1 MRLGKKIPEDAPD
14 WFWQAVCRLDMHCCS
29 LWSAIFFVRPFV
41 FLTTMM
47 TSSSHAQVSATCMSG
62 HTTHL
67 RCTHW
72 RYRTEEC
79 SKGSSD
85 SLDFGTNF
93 LHFHPLSLFP
103 MCPPC
108 MHNGACISNVFFT
121 LAVRSITLG
130 QSKLSVLLFRLIGPV
145 KILKNSF
152 QNVMLNAGPYD
163 YEYGSAGQWCLHQ
176 STLYAVTAPTTDPL
190 SLSLITIW

>member
-1 MRLGKKIPEDAPD
+1 MRAVFSTPGSEISPPGRADQNVCRVGSAAYKRGSADTVLSTTCPARHLAWKQGTLFFRKEASSPKFKIFWKLFPLKNHRVLDLEADCWMRLGKKIPEDAPD
-14 WFWQAVCRLDMHCCS
+14 WFWQAVCRLDMYCCS
-29 LWSAIFFVRPFV
+29 SWSAIFYVRPFV

-93 LHFHPLSLFP
+93 LHFHPLRLFP
-103 MCPPC
+103 MP
-108 MHNGACISNVFFT
+108 
-121 LAVRSITLG
+121 SI
-130 QSKLSVLLFRLIGPV
+130 K
-145 KILKNSF
+145 
-152 QNVMLNAGPYD
+152 
-163 YEYGSAGQWCLHQ
+163 
-176 STLYAVTAPTTDPL
+176 ST
-190 SLSLITIW
+190 